1 MTTYDRLRI
10 QAQITALRAYRSA
23 LHEAHESLPDDEYWQ
38 TNDAHEAE
46 MAQTAAQMRE
56 LKTQLA
62 ADAPAR

>member
-10 QAQITALRAYRSA
+10 QAQITALRAYRNA
-23 LHEAHESLPDDEYWQ
+23 LHEAHESMPDDEYWQ
-38 TNDAHEAE
+38 TNDAYEAE
-46 MAQTAAQMRE
+46 MTQSAAHLRE